1 MHATFRQ
8 HQSGGPDM
16 PIRGTFYP
24 SSTAHGGGSIAS
36 ALPKLLAILV
46 AMAVVRTVV
55 GAKRGHGGS
64 GRRGR
69 RREAIAQ
76 LHRELHAEEEAGEG
90 SAQHA
95 GDAA

>member
-8 HQSGGPDM
+8 HQSGGPGM

-64 GRRGR
+64 GRWGR

-76 LHRELHAEEEAGEG
+76 LHRDLHARDEAGDS
-90 SAQHA
+90 SAQPA
-95 GDAA
+95 P

>member
-8 HQSGGPDM
+8 HQSDGPGT

-24 SSTAHGGGSIAS
+24 SSTAHGGGSVAS

-46 AMAVVRTVV
+46 ALAVVRTVV

-64 GRRGR
+64 GRWGR

-76 LHRELHAEEEAGEG
+76 LHRDLHAREEAGDPTV
-90 SAQHA
+90 QP
-95 GDAA
+95 

>member
-8 HQSGGPDM
+8 HPSGGPGM

-24 SSTAHGGGSIAS
+24 STAADGGGSLAS

-64 GRRGR
+64 GRWSKRQ
-69 RREAIAQ
+69 EAIAQ
-76 LHRELHAEEEAGEG
+76 LHRELHARDEAAHGTV
-90 SAQHA
+90 
-95 GDAA
+95 